1 MNKNWEPVT
10 STMKYGDSW
19 ITTERRRHGA
29 FMIYRDIIQEQT
41 TIGGIGKVT
50 DIKYVVVDEEV
61 RK

>member
-1 MNKNWEPVT
+1 MINWETIVPPE
-10 STMKYGDSW
+10 KYGESW

-29 FMIYRDIIQEQT
+29 FIIYRDIIQERT

-50 DIKYVVVDEEV
+50 DIKYVVINEEV

>member
-1 MNKNWEPVT
+1 MSKWEPGEGPV
-10 STMKYGDSW
+10 KYGDSW

-29 FMIYRDIIQEQT
+29 FIIYRDAIQERT
-41 TIGGIGKVT
+41 AIGGVGKVT